1 MLTPYTGTVSGERMR
16 TLFGSV
22 PTPVFVV
29 TALDAAGRPCGCT
42 CNAVSAVSLD
52 PPSLLVSLGHH
63 SRTLAAVT
71 VAGAFAVNF
80 LAADGEAVARRF
92 ATSVPDKF
100 AGVPHQVVGV
110 DVAAPVLGAG
120 VAGWA
125 VCRVARVVDVADHS
139 VVFGDVVHVMSGGG
153 PTLLAF
159 RRAYLPAPPAGG
171 A

>member
-1 MLTPYTGTVSGERMR
+1 MLTPYPGTVPGERMR

-22 PTPVFVV
+22 ATPVFVV
-29 TALDAAGRPCGCT
+29 TAFDAVGRPCGCT

-71 VAGAFAVNF
+71 AAGSFAVNF
-80 LAADGEAVARRF
+80 LAADGEAMARRF

-100 AGVPHQVVGV
+100 AGVPHTVVG
-110 DVAAPVLGAG
+110 AAPVLGAG
-120 VAGWA
+120 TAGWA
-125 VCRVARVVDVADHS
+125 VCRVAQVVDFADHT
-139 VVFGDVVHVMSGGG
+139 VVFGEVVHVTSGDA